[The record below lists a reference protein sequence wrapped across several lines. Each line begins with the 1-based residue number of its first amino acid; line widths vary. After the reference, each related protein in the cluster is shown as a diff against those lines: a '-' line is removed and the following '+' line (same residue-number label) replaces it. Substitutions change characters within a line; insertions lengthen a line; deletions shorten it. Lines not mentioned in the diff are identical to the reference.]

1 MTAPASTRGAR
12 GLAGLEIACAV
23 LLMACSRESAT
34 ARTDAAQ
41 PAGPPTIEI
50 VRVVQRSVD
59 VTLEMPGELDPYEAV
74 AVFPKV
80 TGFVK
85 DIRVDRGS
93 SVRRG
98 QLMAELKAPELVA
111 QRAEAQSKVQAA
123 QAQLGA
129 ARSKAD
135 ADASTFEKLKAAAA
149 TPGVVAGND
158 VVLAEKNVEADQSQV
173 AAAQKNVD
181 AAREALNAV
190 TQMEGYLKVTAPFDG
205 VVTERNVHPG
215 ALVGPTSGAG
225 ATTPMVRVVSRNRLR
240 LVVPVPE
247 AYIAGVATGV
257 EMPFSVPA
265 YPAET
270 FTGKVARIAQ
280 AVDVKTRTMAVEIDV
295 PNRDGRLAPGAFCQ
309 VRWPVRRPGPSLLAP
324 SDSIASTTGRTF
336 VVRVRH
342 GKTDWVDVTTGLT
355 SGSLVEVFGD
365 LQAGDEIAARGTDEI
380 RPGTEVRVKPA
391 PTATAS

>member
-1 MTAPASTRGAR
+1 HRWRARAYAPRADDQRCDDRRDDSDGAGHRRRRRGDRAAGPRGHRRTRSSDGCHPRRAAVDLFVGSAVGVGRVAVARSRRPGKRLPRVEESRMTAPASTRGPR
-12 GLAGLEIACAV
+12 GLAALEIACAV

-98 QLMAELKAPELVA
+98 QLMAELEAPELVA

-190 TQMEGYLKVTAPFDG
+190 TQMEGYLRVTAPFDG

-215 ALVGPTSGAG
+215 PLV
-225 ATTPMVRVVSRNRLR
+225 
-240 LVVPVPE
+240 
-247 AYIAGVATGV
+247 
-257 EMPFSVPA
+257 
-265 YPAET
+265 
-270 FTGKVARIAQ
+270 
-280 AVDVKTRTMAVEIDV
+280 
-295 PNRDGRLAPGAFCQ
+295 
-309 VRWPVRRPGPSLLAP
+309 
-324 SDSIASTTGRTF
+324 
-336 VVRVRH
+336 
-342 GKTDWVDVTTGLT
+342 
-355 SGSLVEVFGD
+355 
-365 LQAGDEIAARGTDEI
+365 
-380 RPGTEVRVKPA
+380 
-391 PTATAS
+391 